1 MASNTSWTAKAWMTA
16 TLHTSSGA
24 CSCAAGCADCVYRSP
39 STFTTAGVNFLKLDS
54 TSTLPSL
61 YLDGDVVDGSSNLTA
76 CPSTEHMECLSCL
89 ADHYPVA
96 FAGAFKNDVTS
107 VRGTGLTCLYYNEC
121 DALSSACGTNFT
133 VTEFFITCAWLAVLW
148 VVLMGVYMF
157 IRSFKHMMHT
167 CDPCYLMVRLFCFI
181 CVWAI

>member
-24 CSCAAGCADCVYRSP
+24 CSCPAGCADCVYRSP

-96 FAGAFKNDVTS
+96 FAGAFIV
-107 VRGTGLTCLYYNEC
+107 TGL
-121 DALSSACGTNFT
+121 
-133 VTEFFITCAWLAVLW
+133 VLTLR
-148 VVLMGVYMF
+148 VGDNANAMQ
-157 IRSFKHMMHT
+157 MHGGIAT
-167 CDPCYLMVRLFCFI
+167 AAYQEEVRPFNDTARRPPF
-181 CVWAI
+181 A